1 MRHRAGN
8 EEGGGHTHLTLR
20 NKFIVTPICATQ
32 LLFFH
37 LNLNRRLFSSS
48 CSTPKIIYSKY
59 YKHKDYIIRQPQLN
73 ADILTKKVHF
83 RAKNDFQHCPYGPI
97 CQNPKCTVCIDLS
110 FLKYLGCINLSTPTD
125 SVLTFNAYLC
135 TPSPIGDRLQDLH
148 HRSIL
153 N

>member
-1 MRHRAGN
+1 MRLRAGN

-73 ADILTKKVHF
+73 ADILTKQVHF
-83 RAKNDFQHCPYGPI
+83 RAKNDFQHHSLRPYLSKSKMY
-97 CQNPKCTVCIDLS
+97 NIDLS
-110 FLKYLGCINLSTPTD
+110 FSSTWD
-125 SVLTFNAYLC
+125 V
-135 TPSPIGDRLQDLH
+135 
-148 HRSIL
+148 
-153 N
+153 